1 MLLDNVFISTGKKR
15 KGNRQE
21 KIRMENKIKEIKR
34 IPASDFQIDFVTEG
48 FVLIQLDLKSNLRIQ
63 NEIYDTSRYK

>member
-1 MLLDNVFISTGKKR
+1 
-15 KGNRQE
+15 
-21 KIRMENKIKEIKR
+21 MENKIKEIKGFLR
-34 IPASDFQIDFVTEG
+34 VIFQIDFVIEG